1 MQHCPNYLM
10 HEDNYEKHAP
20 RVSQVIAAVAK
31 VSCKHELWL
40 VARVN
45 LNTIVVP
52 AKQTQPIRMEFASAL
67 QTWCLWAASSLY
79 AIYIFVRSFV
89 HRIQQSM
96 LLN

>member
-1 MQHCPNYLM
+1 
-10 HEDNYEKHAP
+10 
-20 RVSQVIAAVAK
+20 
-31 VSCKHELWL
+31 
-40 VARVN
+40 
-45 LNTIVVP
+45 
-52 AKQTQPIRMEFASAL
+52 MEFASAL